1 LPLIEEVKS
10 KYMWQYKTTNHLDV
24 SHTSKKNYNYF

>member
-1 LPLIEEVKS
+1 
-10 KYMWQYKTTNHLDV
+10 MWQYKTTNHLDV